1 MASNYNITFLY
12 NIMGPNGGPS
22 FSIDGGIPGKLVLTK
37 ERCFEDANTDTMP
50 VLLKDGR
57 SKAKC
62 DADRAYLHYISDCWL
77 DDEPVVL
84 QPAELE

>member
-1 MASNYNITFLY
+1 MASNYNITFLHGL
-12 NIMGPNGGPS
+12 MGPDSGAS
-22 FSIDGGIPGKLVLTK
+22 FSIDGNMPRKLTLTK

-57 SKAKC
+57 SKAKR
-62 DADRAYLHYISDCWL
+62 DADRAYLHYIIDCWL

-84 QPAELE
+84 QPSELE